1 MKIIETEIDKNE
13 NEDESEEKLKK
24 RVEIYRRISNAHSRL
39 LNKNEYIIKMK
50 NKCYLY
56 DNKKSKK
63 IQNKTLRKTNK
74 NPNKKPNK
82 TTKGGRKLRR
92 SEQQLFDDVVDTI
105 EEILAGLDRN
115 ISYCNEKLNK
125 INNSISQ
132 IENKIYEL
140 EKETKKVKGEQ
151 YVLLD
156 LINNNDM
163 GIDERKDI
171 WDEIGVY
178 NEILDLLYE
187 DTTMALKNY
196 SVFLEIEKKI
206 RNYRNSFIRTK
217 INY

>member
-1 MKIIETEIDKNE
+1 MFSKT
-13 NEDESEEKLKK
+13 
-24 RVEIYRRISNAHSRL
+24 H
-39 LNKNEYIIKMK
+39 
-50 NKCYLY
+50 
-56 DNKKSKK
+56 NKKSKK

-217 INY
+217 DLFSDNSLTELREVTPTIEEDYKNQSLQMYSYMMMMKETHSLDI